1 MTPDI
6 WLGLE
11 LRHLIALK
19 AIAEEGTFGRAAK
32 RLGYTQSA
40 ISQQIAML
48 ERIVGRRLI
57 DRPGGPRPVSLTEA
71 GDLLLRHADAIA
83 ARLQAA
89 QADLAALDAGDAGP
103 LRIGTYQSVGARVLP
118 ELLREFCAGWPQVDV
133 TLQESADDR
142 DLIRLVEQGDLDLS
156 FVVMP
161 LDPGPYEVVELFRD
175 PYVLVV
181 PAGSPLA
188 SRDRPPSLRELLDHP
203 LISNRTCRTTQRV
216 EDRLRQAGRE
226 PNIAFRSDDNGTVQG
241 LVAAGVGV
249 AVVPRLTVDETD
261 PAVQVVDLGD
271 RVPPRLIGIAWHR
284 DRRRTRA
291 ADAFVELARTLTDAD
306 RRVGRSRLIRCFV
319 AVGRRDAGDDVL
331 LRALVEPL
339 ASALDRAQ
347 ELVEVD
353 LERGQDPVGPVL
365 HLEARLAGLP
375 PGVVDDLLRLPLR
388 ELDDLRLG
396 GLARSLLARLA
407 EDPVALPLRLGEHLL
422 PLLDDPP
429 GLLDLLRDGRAHLVE
444 DVVDLLAVDAHLV
457 REGHGLR
464 VVHEVVELVDQYENV
479 HMGLQSTRQP
489 ARRSLVGAK
498 ERARYSCGL
507 VGAPP
512 RPSGNS
518 SRNLAA
524 TAGGTSSS
532 TFPPKAAISFTPLE
546 EMNE

>member
-1 MTPDI
+1 MAPDT

-103 LRIGTYQSVGARVLP
+103 LRIGTYQSVGARILP
-118 ELLREFCAGWPQVDV
+118 ELLREFFAGWPQVEV

-142 DLIRLVEQGDLDLS
+142 DLIELVERGELDLS
-156 FVVMP
+156 FVVLP

-181 PAGSPLA
+181 PAGSQLA
-188 SRDRPPSLRELLDHP
+188 SRDRAPSLRELLEHP

-261 PAVQVVDLGD
+261 PAIRVVDLGD
-271 RVPPRLIGIAWHR
+271 RVPPRLVGIAWHR

-291 ADAFVELARTLTDAD
+291 AEAFVQLSQKLTSS
-306 RRVGRSRLIRCFV
+306 VG
-319 AVGRRDAGDDVL
+319 
-331 LRALVEPL
+331 
-339 ASALDRAQ
+339 ASA
-347 ELVEVD
+347 
-353 LERGQDPVGPVL
+353 
-365 HLEARLAGLP
+365 EAA
-375 PGVVDDLLRLPLR
+375 
-388 ELDDLRLG
+388 
-396 GLARSLLARLA
+396 
-407 EDPVALPLRLGEHLL
+407 
-422 PLLDDPP
+422 
-429 GLLDLLRDGRAHLVE
+429 
-444 DVVDLLAVDAHLV
+444 
-457 REGHGLR
+457 
-464 VVHEVVELVDQYENV
+464 
-479 HMGLQSTRQP
+479 
-489 ARRSLVGAK
+489 
-498 ERARYSCGL
+498 
-507 VGAPP
+507 
-512 RPSGNS
+512 
-518 SRNLAA
+518 
-524 TAGGTSSS
+524 
-532 TFPPKAAISFTPLE
+532 
-546 EMNE
+546 

>member
-216 EDRLRQAGRE
+216 EDRLRHAGRE

-271 RVPPRLIGIAWHR
+271 RVPPRLVGIAWHR

-291 ADAFVELARTLTDAD
+291 ANAFVELARTLTA
-306 RRVGRSRLIRCFV
+306 
-319 AVGRRDAGDDVL
+319 AVG
-331 LRALVEPL
+331 
-339 ASALDRAQ
+339 ASA
-347 ELVEVD
+347 
-353 LERGQDPVGPVL
+353 
-365 HLEARLAGLP
+365 EAA
-375 PGVVDDLLRLPLR
+375 
-388 ELDDLRLG
+388 
-396 GLARSLLARLA
+396 
-407 EDPVALPLRLGEHLL
+407 
-422 PLLDDPP
+422 
-429 GLLDLLRDGRAHLVE
+429 
-444 DVVDLLAVDAHLV
+444 
-457 REGHGLR
+457 
-464 VVHEVVELVDQYENV
+464 
-479 HMGLQSTRQP
+479 
-489 ARRSLVGAK
+489 
-498 ERARYSCGL
+498 
-507 VGAPP
+507 
-512 RPSGNS
+512 
-518 SRNLAA
+518 
-524 TAGGTSSS
+524 
-532 TFPPKAAISFTPLE
+532 
-546 EMNE
+546 

>member
-216 EDRLRQAGRE
+216 EDRLRHAGRE

-271 RVPPRLIGIAWHR
+271 RVPPRLGGIAWHR

-291 ADAFVELARTLTDAD
+291 ADAFVELARTLTA
-306 RRVGRSRLIRCFV
+306 
-319 AVGRRDAGDDVL
+319 AVG
-331 LRALVEPL
+331 
-339 ASALDRAQ
+339 ASA
-347 ELVEVD
+347 
-353 LERGQDPVGPVL
+353 
-365 HLEARLAGLP
+365 EAA
-375 PGVVDDLLRLPLR
+375 
-388 ELDDLRLG
+388 
-396 GLARSLLARLA
+396 
-407 EDPVALPLRLGEHLL
+407 
-422 PLLDDPP
+422 
-429 GLLDLLRDGRAHLVE
+429 
-444 DVVDLLAVDAHLV
+444 
-457 REGHGLR
+457 
-464 VVHEVVELVDQYENV
+464 
-479 HMGLQSTRQP
+479 
-489 ARRSLVGAK
+489 
-498 ERARYSCGL
+498 
-507 VGAPP
+507 
-512 RPSGNS
+512 
-518 SRNLAA
+518 
-524 TAGGTSSS
+524 
-532 TFPPKAAISFTPLE
+532 
-546 EMNE
+546 

>member
-1 MTPDI
+1 MAPDI

-284 DRRRTRA
+284 DRRRTPA
-291 ADAFVELARTLTDAD
+291 ADAFVELARTLTDAI
-306 RRVGRSRLIRCFV
+306 G
-319 AVGRRDAGDDVL
+319 
-331 LRALVEPL
+331 
-339 ASALDRAQ
+339 ASA
-347 ELVEVD
+347 
-353 LERGQDPVGPVL
+353 
-365 HLEARLAGLP
+365 EAA
-375 PGVVDDLLRLPLR
+375 
-388 ELDDLRLG
+388 
-396 GLARSLLARLA
+396 
-407 EDPVALPLRLGEHLL
+407 
-422 PLLDDPP
+422 
-429 GLLDLLRDGRAHLVE
+429 
-444 DVVDLLAVDAHLV
+444 
-457 REGHGLR
+457 
-464 VVHEVVELVDQYENV
+464 
-479 HMGLQSTRQP
+479 
-489 ARRSLVGAK
+489 
-498 ERARYSCGL
+498 
-507 VGAPP
+507 
-512 RPSGNS
+512 
-518 SRNLAA
+518 
-524 TAGGTSSS
+524 
-532 TFPPKAAISFTPLE
+532 
-546 EMNE
+546 